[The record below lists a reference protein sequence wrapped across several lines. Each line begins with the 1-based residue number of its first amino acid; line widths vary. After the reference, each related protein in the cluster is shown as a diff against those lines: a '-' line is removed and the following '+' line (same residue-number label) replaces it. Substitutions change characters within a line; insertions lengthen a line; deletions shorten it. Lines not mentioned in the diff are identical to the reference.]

1 MLAENTIKKRTGGKK
16 QNKIVARIRARS
28 QKRKEFD
35 SCRESQGWPVKSCVQ
50 HGIVF
55 FCVCPFDIF
64 VPLHFIGISSTVHD
78 SLLRFGVL
86 WPELFLIL
94 SVFTATNEV
103 KRITEGLRIITTLVL
118 RNARE
123 PAVVRRPSGS
133 LTVSNFLLFFLFFS
147 IFGVLRLQK
156 ANAGK
161 WERESNEKKERKE
174 NLFVVIEILTRTKV
188 RVGRRLERTYR
199 LKTGHPRKRS
209 QIVGSRRRI
218 RRRVATAGQ
227 GTGRETPRLLLLGT
241 GRRTRTHWPTV
252 FA

>member
-55 FCVCPFDIF
+55 FVCVCPFDIF

-133 LTVSNFLLFFLFFS
+133 LTVSNFPLFSFFS
-147 IFGVLRLQK
+147 FLGFCGYERLMRGSG
-156 ANAGK
+156 NGK
-161 WERESNEKKERKE
+161 VTRRKKER
-174 NLFVVIEILTRTKV
+174 RT
-188 RVGRRLERTYR
+188 
-199 LKTGHPRKRS
+199 S
-209 QIVGSRRRI
+209 S
-218 RRRVATAGQ
+218 
-227 GTGRETPRLLLLGT
+227 
-241 GRRTRTHWPTV
+241 
-252 FA
+252 